1 MSTTCPD
8 RQRGFGVIA
17 AIVILVILAGLAGFI
32 VSISTTQSITFAQDV
47 QGARAYQAARA
58 GVEWGIA
65 KWLAAAPDCP
75 DPEVEEQVGATGA
88 FDGGFTVKVK
98 RKKTPGTPSFCTI
111 ESTATT
117 GSPGSIGY
125 IERQLR
131 AVVEGN

>member
-65 KWLAAAPDCP
+65 KWLAAAPDCTTGTTP
-75 DPEVEEQVGATGA
+75 VGTAGS
-88 FDGGFTVKVK
+88 FDGGFSVSVQRTHM
-98 RKKTPGTPSFCTI
+98 PGTPSFCTI